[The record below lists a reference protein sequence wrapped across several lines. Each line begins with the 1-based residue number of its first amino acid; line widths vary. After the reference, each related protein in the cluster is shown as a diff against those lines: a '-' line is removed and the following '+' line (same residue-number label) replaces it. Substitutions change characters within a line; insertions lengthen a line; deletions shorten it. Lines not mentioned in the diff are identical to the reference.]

1 MSFFND
7 SFNYSLYEQMQD
19 QIPAMNE
26 FKQTS
31 PQLQQY
37 WFSIEIFGGRHS
49 GGQLWNEVTALWNIY
64 IYTIQTGVSFTFLW
78 TCWFVVLMFYKWNE
92 KTGFS

>member
-7 SFNYSLYEQMQD
+7 SFNYSLYVQMQD

-64 IYTIQTGVSFTFLW
+64 IYNSNRCFFYFSLNLLI
-78 TCWFVVLMFYKWNE
+78 CCADVL
-92 KTGFS
+92 